1 MGDKVKFL
9 KGTQTSL
16 NNLSSFEKGAFYLT
30 TDTDRLY
37 FAQETN
43 ELRPLNQ
50 FIRTIATVS
59 ELPQNNNPS
68 GSHYDNTLQAGDY
81 YYITNGNIFC
91 VRNGANND
99 WTQINAVTDTN
110 DRLDSASF
118 AASASNNTATVT
130 ESFVIHDVDDNLVSN
145 AVADATFQVEGTNGI
160 DVTASGSKITLE
172 GDTYTLGGTTTFVN
186 YQNATAYAVGDI
198 IKYSGE
204 LYRCKTAVSAEQN
217 SNNFNTVST
226 SFEKINA
233 AVSLNSANGQ
243 DTSGAGFKA
252 GAGIALNQTG
262 NMITITNNAEDIQLA
277 QNGFT
282 IANTANDGNGFSFS
296 VADTGG
302 NTPSATFDPII
313 TVGDASTQSVHF
325 VNGSAALPVYTK
337 SEVDS
342 KLSGLDGITYKGT
355 LGNTGATVSSLPTAS
370 SSGGVSNGDMYMVL
384 GNGNTYAGHTNCR
397 QGDLFIAQGTE
408 GADGKI
414 SGTVTWTY
422 VPSGNDEATENTT
435 YVGVVNATNHTL
447 QLQTNDESHTT
458 VAELD
463 LDSDSK
469 ITLTSVA
476 SSSDQKLTTTIGH
489 AAPGTGSELSPT
501 AETAVEDQQAITA
514 VTKVLADSTGHITG
528 IKTKQFGIH
537 DSTYTLS
544 GSQAAL
550 TTSGATKIVTVTDT
564 LTGAYSDNS
573 SAAFKLKTDTLAASV
588 ANNNEIQIDL
598 EWGSFPSQS

>member
-50 FIRTIATVS
+50 FIRTITTVS
-59 ELPQNNNPS
+59 ELPQNSNPA
-68 GSHYDNTLQAGDY
+68 GNHYDNTLQAGDY

-110 DRLDSASF
+110 DHLDSASF
-118 AASASNNTATVT
+118 AASASNNTATIT
-130 ESFVIHDVDDNLVSN
+130 ESFVVHDVDDNLVSN

-160 DVTASGSKITLE
+160 DVAASGSKITLE
-172 GDTYTLGGTTTFVN
+172 GDTYTLGGTTTFAN
-186 YQNATAYAVGDI
+186 FQNATAYAVGDI
-198 IKYSGE
+198 VKNGGE

-233 AVSLNSANGQ
+233 AVSLNSAHGQ

-252 GAGIALNQTG
+252 GSGITIGQTG
-262 NMITITNNAEDIQLA
+262 NMITITNSGEDTTLA

-282 IANTANDGNGFSFS
+282 IADTANSGNGFSFS
-296 VADTGG
+296 VADTAG
-302 NTPSATFDPII
+302 NAPSATFDPTI
-313 TVGDASTQSVHF
+313 TVGDASTQSIHF
-325 VNGSAALPVYTK
+325 VDGDAALPVYTK
-337 SEVDS
+337 SEIDS

-355 LGNTGATVSSLPTAS
+355 IGSSGATVTALPTTN
-370 SSGGVSNGDMYMVL
+370 VSNGDMYMVL
-384 GNGNTYAGHTNCR
+384 NDNTTYAGHTNCR
-397 QGDLFIAQGTE
+397 KGDLFIAQGTE

-414 SGTVTWTY
+414 SGTITWTY

-435 YVGVVNATNHTL
+435 YKGVADATNHKL
-447 QLQTNDESHTT
+447 QLQTNDDSHTT
-458 VAELD
+458 VSELD
-463 LDSDSK
+463 LNAADSK
-469 ITLTSVA
+469 ITLSSTASV
-476 SSSDQKLTTTIGH
+476 DGIQLVTTIGH
-489 AAPGTGSELSPT
+489 GSVGTGSAVSAT
-501 AETAVEDQQAITA
+501 AETKGTDVESITA
-514 VTKVLADSTGHITG
+514 VVGVLADSTGHVSG
-528 IKTKQFGIH
+528 VKTKEFEIH

-564 LTGAYSDNS
+564 LTGSYSDNS

-588 ANNNEIQIDL
+588 ANNNEITIDL